1 MKLRECNP
9 QLLGDCAYV
18 TPYIYEQLH
27 KPMRGFFGAAVAT
40 MGTLSSEVFVLTM
53 DFFGTESGRE
63 VTVPAPA
70 PDPIAAATN
79 DEVGHMMT
87 VDTVSRGFLQAAM
100 NGDVIAGMFCRC
112 NVGMRVSSM
121 LHALLE

>member
-1 MKLRECNP
+1 
-9 QLLGDCAYV
+9 
-18 TPYIYEQLH
+18 
-27 KPMRGFFGAAVAT
+27 
-40 MGTLSSEVFVLTM
+40 MGTLSSAVFVLTM

-87 VDTVSRGFLQAAM
+87 VDTVSRGFMQAAL
-100 NGDVIAGMFCRC
+100 NGDDTNLCAIHAK
-112 NVGMRVSSM
+112 RVTIMAKDIQLARRIRGERS
-121 LHALLE
+121 